1 LTAGEIMSALK
12 PFMADAHADDDRGAE
27 IIAVDCFPLHLP
39 MRKPMTTASHATT
52 FGEVLYVRIRTRDG
66 AEGWGESGID
76 PTMSGETLPGMVA
89 AVEQHL
95 KPRLLKRSAFERVVI
110 ARDLQHHL
118 YANGGARAALDMAL
132 LDLIGRRQGVPAV
145 ELLGG
150 ISRRAVTILRLVGG
164 ARETTADVE
173 ETAALHAQGYRAFKL
188 KVGIAPIDLE
198 ASTMLALRER
208 LGPDILLSADANM
221 AWNVAQARRFNQ
233 LIAPANPAF
242 VEQPVPA
249 GDTARMRAVSQAGTV
264 PIGADE
270 ALHSIGDILA
280 LAQVEAIGGVSLKSA
295 KLGGPTLLAQTAIV
309 ANAIGLSVNIAMLVE
324 SSLASA
330 AMLHAACAAPQID
343 WCLSLGCLL
352 LTDDPTGEPLRCCDG
367 IATLPGGSGLGVTV
381 DEKRLRSF
389 AAS

>member
-1 LTAGEIMSALK
+1 MTNPTLRFPSDQD
-12 PFMADAHADDDRGAE
+12 PGAE
-27 IIAVDCFPLHLP
+27 IVAVDCFPLHLP
-39 MRKPMTTASHATT
+39 MRKAMTTASHATAI
-52 FGEVLYVRIRTRDG
+52 GEVLYIRIRTRDG

-95 KPRLLKRSAFERVVI
+95 KPRLLHRSAFERVVI
-110 ARDLQHHL
+110 AHDLQHHL
-118 YANGGARAALDMAL
+118 YANGGARAAVDMAL
-132 LDLIGRRQGVPAV
+132 LDLVGRRLEVPAV

-150 ISRRAVTILRLVGG
+150 ISRRTVTILRLVGG
-164 ARETTADVE
+164 SRETVADVD
-173 ETAALHAQGYRAFKL
+173 ETAALQAQGYRAFKL
-188 KVGIAPIDLE
+188 KVGIAPIERE
-198 ASTMLALRER
+198 AKTFLALRET
-208 LGPDILLSADANM
+208 LGPDVLLSADANM
-221 AWNVAQARRFNQ
+221 AWTVAQARRFNQ

-249 GDTARMRAVSQAGTV
+249 GDTARMRAVAQATPV

-270 ALHSIGDILA
+270 ALHSIGDILT
-280 LAQVEAIGGVSLKSA
+280 LAQAEAIAGVSLKSA
-295 KLGGPTLLAQTAIV
+295 KLGGPTLLSRTAIV

-352 LTDDPTGEPLRCCDG
+352 LTDDPVGEPLQCRDG
-367 IATLPGGSGLGVTV
+367 MATLPVGSGLGVTI
-381 DEKRLRSF
+381 DEKRLRRF
-389 AAS
+389 AAG